1 MSELAAE
8 PRWLTATDVVGLL
21 VLNSGYLI
29 AFCPPS
35 YTGVLTLTLFAVLTF
50 WMLLYWRLAIDPTNA
65 YVIKRV
71 LILGV
76 VVRCALV
83 ATDPFTTHDVER
95 YLWDGAV
102 LLNGFDPYVV
112 APDNPVIAQLR
123 AVWPTP
129 EEHAAYPTL
138 YPPIALALFAL
149 SALAGP
155 VAGVLIWKVLAT
167 AASIALLLLMADIL
181 KAVKCESALPLVALS
196 PLMLLEV
203 GIGGH
208 VDVFTSLSVACA
220 LWALLR
226 GKWLILG
233 IALGL
238 GAGVKLLPIVLFA
251 PLVIALP
258 LRSSLISVGGGALG
272 LLSCYGPALAFGLK
286 PIGNLGV
293 FFAKWEFGSPIY
305 SLLQASPAITDP
317 RLVLLALAVIASAF
331 ALWLARTN
339 IISAMMAMLAVPLVL
354 SPVVFPWYLLIL
366 VPLVALRPNAL
377 MLLWL
382 SLAPLSYEVLDRFA
396 GEGIWEPATWPL
408 WCIAG
413 GWLVGIALYLR
424 TTPKPTPKFETLESP
439 GH

>member
-1 MSELAAE
+1 MLA
-8 PRWLTATDVVGLL
+8 L
-21 VLNSGYLI
+21 VSSYLI

-35 YTGVLTLTLFAVLTF
+35 YTGFATLALFALLTL
-50 WMLLYWRLAIDPTNA
+50 WMLLYWRSTTNRANVFAIN
-65 YVIKRV
+65 RV

-76 VVRCALV
+76 VARCALV

-112 APDNPVIAQLR
+112 APDNPAVAQLR

-129 EEHAAYPTL
+129 AEHGAYPTL
-138 YPPIALALFAL
+138 YPPIALALFSL

-155 VAGVLIWKVLAT
+155 IAGVLVWKILAT
-167 AASIALLLLMADIL
+167 LASIAVLLLTADIL
-181 KAVKCESALPLVALS
+181 KQVGRESALPLVALS

-208 VDVFTSLSVACA
+208 VDVFTSLSVASA

-226 GKWLILG
+226 AKWLMLG
-233 IALGL
+233 VALGL

-258 LRSSLISVGGGALG
+258 LRSSLIAVGGGALG

-286 PIGNLGV
+286 PIGTLGV

-305 SLLQASPAITDP
+305 SLMQASPAITDP
-317 RLVLLALAVIASAF
+317 RLVLIALAVPASAY
-331 ALWLARTN
+331 ALWLARSN
-339 IISAMMAMLAVPLVL
+339 VISGMLAMLAVPLLL
-354 SPVVFPWYLLIL
+354 SPVVFPWYLLVL
-366 VPLVALRPNAL
+366 VPLLALRPNAFI
-377 MLLWL
+377 LLWL
-382 SLAPLSYEVLDRFA
+382 CLAPLSYEVLGRFA
-396 GEGIWEPATWPL
+396 ADDIWEPATWPL

-413 GWLVGIALYLR
+413 GWLMGIALYLR
-424 TTPKPTPKFETLESP
+424 STSQQQISGFVNLID
-439 GH
+439 